1 MMAARKLDGE
11 DPNIVFMLRCIYGG
25 VQAIAVLVALFIYMK
40 ASAAASD
47 TGNAV
52 KIYVPP
58 PPQVSSVYWLVFFII
73 NFVVGIYVYVP
84 IRDDHSNNNIISYNI
99 WSSPF
104 CYDYF

>member
-58 PPQVSSVYWLVFFII
+58 PPQVSSVIDLYFQILLLGYMFMSPLEMTTAITTLS
-73 NFVVGIYVYVP
+73 
-84 IRDDHSNNNIISYNI
+84 HNI
-99 WSSPF
+99 
-104 CYDYF
+104 